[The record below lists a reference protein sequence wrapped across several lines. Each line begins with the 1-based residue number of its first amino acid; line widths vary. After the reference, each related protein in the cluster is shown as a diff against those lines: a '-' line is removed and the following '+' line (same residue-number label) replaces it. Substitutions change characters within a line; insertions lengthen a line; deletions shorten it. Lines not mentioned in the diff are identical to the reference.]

1 MGRLGRKHQITV
13 WTGRKLLPYA
23 LDRLTWNPQHT
34 RNEQNVYCYC
44 GGHRET
50 PCVQCHSCQQWFHTD
65 CMKVGV
71 IAPRTRTRAYRWRKL
86 RPHLPTSFPLDRRE
100 VYYSAAVMTCTQVL
114 EGQEQSVLPF
124 QRNCQFCCSVCGFGG
139 EEFKLTSVTWL
150 QSILGAFCHMM
161 WLTHREEGP
170 DMPPSF
176 VWAVLTEV
184 RLYICRACSCQ
195 EVLRVVTAR
204 QATASRCPRL
214 RITWRCGRCAGDT
227 CGVRRCFCFGWCLS
241 VSHPVLASH

>member
-71 IAPRTRTRAYRWRKL
+71 IATHTRTRAYRWRKL
-86 RPHLPTSFPLDRRE
+86 RPHLPTSFPLGPSRSVLLSGGDEMHTGAGGPGAER
-100 VYYSAAVMTCTQVL
+100 AAVPAQLPVL
-114 EGQEQSVLPF
+114 L
-124 QRNCQFCCSVCGFGG
+124 
-139 EEFKLTSVTWL
+139 
-150 QSILGAFCHMM
+150 LG
-161 WLTHREEGP
+161 L
-170 DMPPSF
+170 
-176 VWAVLTEV
+176 
-184 RLYICRACSCQ
+184 
-195 EVLRVVTAR
+195 
-204 QATASRCPRL
+204 RL
-214 RITWRCGRCAGDT
+214 RRGGVQAHLRHMAAVHPGRFLPHDVAHT
-227 CGVRRCFCFGWCLS
+227 
-241 VSHPVLASH
+241 P